1 MRKVILFVII
11 LSMSASVYAGVEMT
25 KQGVKFFYEAPNAGQ
40 VSVAGEFNDWN
51 TSAHIMKMN
60 NDGVWE
66 IVIPLDS
73 GAYMY
78 KFVVDGNWV
87 ADPDNPKQQDDGY
100 GGVNSL
106 VEVGSSG
113 DLIVEKVIEQKQ
125 QTGVRTFLNPKVLFD
140 GRVYSKNIFEKE
152 EYNDKLMLDKP
163 LYDMNLDMKIKFN
176 SQVEGYTVM
185 NINNIAEGVDM
196 WKTHLNFKRS
206 YLKLDAPYFLVQ
218 AFDKYGFLTFD
229 DPLHLVGALGFR
241 DYDFGYDVMGVYGKS
256 NVPTV
261 MLPLAKIPFT
271 FNFEAV
277 FGDNVGDND
286 MDVKAGRASGDFHV
300 IPETA
305 SITLGYGEYHAQ
317 LPVNSTSSQE
327 HVSSEVD
334 LQLNYSF
341 DQPGWTAP
349 LNVSLMG
356 EYYKFK
362 DTDNTNMDSLKTEFA
377 NGDRMFA
384 GLNIDFPA
392 AIGMFAHYQ
401 RNKISL
407 QKDVTKNI
415 LTIGSTFETKTLTAK
430 LSMST
435 WKTEFPDSLLSW
447 RDYYVY
453 MERTDGNG
461 RWFQTCSEVPFAK
474 YTLVGYETALFW
486 DIAAKYA
493 FDFFGLDFAVGYEG
507 KIAQQDLKYEP
518 KFVENILT
526 WNWDISP
533 KWSLYTDCRI
543 PLYNDPFLGLKTDYG
558 TWEDVFWSNFTSLTY
573 HLSRNVKLS
582 LYWGVNPI
590 ALSTISDEFMPIG
603 RFEYLNDI
611 GNFENYL
618 ENSYTAM
625 GERIRMAEKSLT
637 QEQRIG
643 LEAVITF

>member
-1 MRKVILFVII
+1 MTA
-11 LSMSASVYAGVEMT
+11 SAYAGVEMT
-25 KQGVKFFYEAPNAGQ
+25 KKGVKFFYEAPNAGQ
-40 VSVAGEFNDWN
+40 VSVAGEFNNWDTN
-51 TSAHIMKMN
+51 ANIMEMDK
-60 NDGVWE
+60 DGVWY

-78 KFVVDGNWV
+78 KFVVDGNWY

-113 DLIVEKVIEQKQ
+113 DLVVEKVVEQK

-163 LYDMNLDMKIKFN
+163 LYNMNLGMKIKFN

-206 YLKLDAPYFLVQ
+206 YLKLDAPYFFIR

-229 DPLHLVGALGFR
+229 DPMHLVGALGFR
-241 DYDFGYDVMGVYGKS
+241 NYNFGYNVMGVYSKS
-256 NVPTV
+256 KVPTI
-261 MLPLAKIPFT
+261 MLPLADIPFD

-286 MDVKAGRASGDFHV
+286 MDIKAGRASGDFHV

-305 SITLGYGEYHAQ
+305 TMKLGYGEYHAQ
-317 LPVNSTSSQE
+317 VPVTSTSSQE

-334 LQLNYSF
+334 LQLGYAF

-356 EYYKFK
+356 EYYTFK
-362 DTDNTNMDSLKTEFA
+362 DTDNTNMDSVKTEFA
-377 NGDRMFA
+377 KGDRIYA
-384 GLNIDFPA
+384 GIKVDFPA
-392 AIGMFAHYQ
+392 ALSAYASYQ
-401 RNKISL
+401 KNKISL
-407 QKDVTKNI
+407 QKDITKNI
-415 LTIGSTFETKTLTAK
+415 FMVGAK
-430 LSMST
+430 FVTDELFAKFSLST
-435 WKTEFPDSLLSW
+435 WKTDFPDTSVSW

-453 MERTDGNG
+453 MERTDANG
-461 RWFQTCSEVPFAK
+461 RWFQTCSEVPYAQ

-486 DIAAKYA
+486 DIAAKYS
-493 FDFFGLDFAVGYEG
+493 FDFFGLDFAVGYDG

-518 KFVENILT
+518 KLIENTIS

-533 KWSLYTDCRI
+533 KWSLYTDCRVPI
-543 PLYNDPFLGLKTDYG
+543 YNDPFLGLKTDYS
-558 TWEDVFWSNFTSLTY
+558 TWEDVFWANFTSLTY
-573 HLSRNVKLS
+573 HLSSNVKLS
-582 LYWGVNPI
+582 LYWGVNPV
-590 ALSTISDEFMPIG
+590 ALSGISDEFMPIG
-603 RFEYLNDI
+603 RFEYLNGI
-611 GNFENYL
+611 GNFETYL

-625 GERIRMAEKSLT
+625 GEQIRMAERSLT
-637 QEQRIG
+637 EEQRIG